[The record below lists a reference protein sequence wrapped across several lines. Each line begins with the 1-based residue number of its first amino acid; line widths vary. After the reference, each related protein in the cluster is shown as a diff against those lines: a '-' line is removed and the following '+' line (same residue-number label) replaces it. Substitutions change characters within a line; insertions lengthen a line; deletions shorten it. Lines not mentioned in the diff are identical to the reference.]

1 MFLFVN
7 QIEKEDQDYP
17 TEKVREDFQA
27 NGPPQDLDSLL
38 LDPRAFGQVIQL
50 PIWCGR
56 RHLLMWQ
63 LPMPTVPLVHGL
75 PGSLPGGE
83 RGHLCASCS
92 IGGSQQRPLGPRAQC
107 VDSLVSAV
115 LLSFPEHAQTSG
127 VFGSGWSSSSP
138 CLSSNLSSPQSLA
151 CCCLVWHLTF
161 FFVTNP
167 LPGSS
172 LPWIPCDLLNQF
184 LVLAHSQR
192 HSWFWGR
199 SKSFWV
205 SY

>member
-1 MFLFVN
+1 MGHLRTWTHCFLTHVPLGKLSSFQYDAGADTCWCGNCQCPQSPWFMGCQAACLEVRGGIFVHHVLLVGPNSAPWAPELSAWILWSQLCSFLF
-7 QIEKEDQDYP
+7 QSMHRP
-17 TEKVREDFQA
+17 
-27 NGPPQDLDSLL
+27 
-38 LDPRAFGQVIQL
+38 
-50 PIWCGR
+50 
-56 RHLLMWQ
+56 
-63 LPMPTVPLVHGL
+63 
-75 PGSLPGGE
+75 PGSLDQDGQVP
-83 RGHLCASCS
+83 A
-92 IGGSQQRPLGPRAQC
+92 
-107 VDSLVSAV
+107 LV
-115 LLSFPEHAQTSG
+115 
-127 VFGSGWSSSSP
+127 
-138 CLSSNLSSPQSLA
+138 LSSNLSSPQSLA